1 MGIGRERESWYQG
14 SVRAGLYEAIPIAAQ
29 ELKITSTNQQQKK
42 TMNVNWFQQVI
53 RVGEASGGNRY
64 TEHKLLTVGRGIKKH
79 LALFRPRLWGT
90 AGQHHVPTSPINQS
104 HKMQG
109 GQKPSYSQLHP
120 ASKLPKDSSS
130 ADWRREGKGRLQ
142 QENCLLTPSHFQSS
156 PLTAVGDNEVSS
168 SCTPDAIRVNAA
180 RSFPACRLAVSR

>member
-1 MGIGRERESWYQG
+1 
-14 SVRAGLYEAIPIAAQ
+14 
-29 ELKITSTNQQQKK
+29 
-42 TMNVNWFQQVI
+42 MNVSCFQRMV
-53 RVGEASGGNRY
+53 RVGEAFGRNWY
-64 TEHKLLTVGRGIKKH
+64 IEYKLFTVGRGTKKH
-79 LALFRPRLWGT
+79 LALFGPRVWAT
-90 AGQHHVPTSPINQS
+90 AGQHSVPTSPISQP
-104 HKMQG
+104 HKMQ

-156 PLTAVGDNEVSS
+156 PLTALGDNEVFS

-180 RSFPACRLAVSR
+180 QSFPACRLAVHR